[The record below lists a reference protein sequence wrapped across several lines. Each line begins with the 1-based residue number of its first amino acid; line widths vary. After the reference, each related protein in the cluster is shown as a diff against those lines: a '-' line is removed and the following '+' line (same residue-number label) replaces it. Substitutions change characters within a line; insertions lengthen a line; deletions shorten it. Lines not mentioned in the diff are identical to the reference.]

1 MITAQDIREKTFEKS
16 RINGYDMA
24 SVDDFLEQ
32 LADELAAAQ
41 RDNAV
46 LKQKMKVLVDKIEEY
61 RSNEEALNLAI
72 LSAQKL
78 AVQIEKDARQRADE
92 MLADAEAQVKAKV
105 GSIEEETEIQKQRL
119 ADAKAATA
127 KYFEAAR
134 ALCNAQLQNLDDLS
148 AQLPA
153 DAAEEPVAE
162 AEEAVEAAE
171 EAKEEEE
178 APADLFSFAD
188 SVQD

>member
-171 EAKEEEE
+171 ETEEEEE